1 MKRITLSLSLL
12 PLLLSSCSN
21 QKSFGNW
28 KNDDLPYLDRNGDN
42 AIANKW
48 TSVNDLTITVEGED
62 LIPIVERGESF
73 FLCFSR
79 ETCSHCQ
86 AISEQMISFLE
97 KSDLAIYR
105 NEMATISSMK
115 RFVDH
120 YSDVD
125 LTAISSHYETP
136 TFFFVESINQKPK
149 ATYFRV
155 ANVGSDFSAFFQEK
169 FNRTEIYHFYEEKN
183 LDGFLSKS
191 EEALLYFDDGEHDAF
206 YREELLPLAKK
217 SDKPLLFVD
226 KKMNHAH
233 SGGLASYKKA
243 AVSPA
248 ASYDYVSL
256 DDVSSCKSMIQSYFA

>member
-105 NEMATISSMK
+105 NEMATISSFRRRSHPDLQPLRNPDFLLCGIRQSKAESHLFPRRQRRK
-115 RFVDH
+115 R
-120 YSDVD
+120 
-125 LTAISSHYETP
+125 
-136 TFFFVESINQKPK
+136 
-149 ATYFRV
+149 
-155 ANVGSDFSAFFQEK
+155 
-169 FNRTEIYHFYEEKN
+169 
-183 LDGFLSKS
+183 
-191 EEALLYFDDGEHDAF
+191 LL
-206 YREELLPLAKK
+206 RLLPREVQPHGDLPFLRGKEPRWFFEQK
-217 SDKPLLFVD
+217 RGSPLIF
-226 KKMNHAH
+226 
-233 SGGLASYKKA
+233 
-243 AVSPA
+243 
-248 ASYDYVSL
+248 
-256 DDVSSCKSMIQSYFA
+256 